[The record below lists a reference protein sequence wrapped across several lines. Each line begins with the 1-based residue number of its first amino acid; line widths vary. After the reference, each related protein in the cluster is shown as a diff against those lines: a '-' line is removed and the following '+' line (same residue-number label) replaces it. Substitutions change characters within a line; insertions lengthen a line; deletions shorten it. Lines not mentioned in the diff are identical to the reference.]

1 MKAGLHRLQLDVSP
15 AMRDLIDALRD
26 RVDAGS
32 RAEVVRRA
40 LNLLH
45 HATDPKGKLVLV
57 APDGS
62 ERILTVV

>member
-1 MKAGLHRLQLDVSP
+1 MHRLQVDVSLE
-15 AMRDLIDALRD
+15 MRDLLDDLRG
-26 RVDAGS
+26 RVGAGS

-45 HATDPKGKLVLV
+45 HATDPKGELVLV

-62 ERILTVV
+62 ERVLKVV